1 MPDRESKVMVI
12 KIIHVFERVED
23 VTETLN
29 KKIKERNR
37 DEEHNR

>member
-12 KIIHVFERVED
+12 KIISVFERVED

-37 DEEHNR
+37 DEEHNK